1 MVKGKQTIHSNLSV
15 NADRQ
20 ARDTVFDRAM
30 HLTVV
35 KHEQVERNRE
45 EKEEEDEGRPLQNF
59 TTTP

>member
-1 MVKGKQTIHSNLSV
+1 M